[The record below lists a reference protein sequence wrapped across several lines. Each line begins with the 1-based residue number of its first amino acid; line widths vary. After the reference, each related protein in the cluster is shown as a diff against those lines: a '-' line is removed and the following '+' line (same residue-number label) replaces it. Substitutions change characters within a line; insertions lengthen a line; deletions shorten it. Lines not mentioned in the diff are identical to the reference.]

1 MGVTSEQLER
11 SRNALAVLAAR
22 NVELADRARWAAAE
36 VRGMLLDERI
46 SVEVAGE
53 LLNILEGGE

>member
-1 MGVTSEQLER
+1 MSEQLER

-22 NVELADRARWAAAE
+22 NVELTDRARWAAAE

-46 SVEVAGE
+46 SVEAAEE
-53 LLNILEGGE
+53 LLGILEGRQ